1 MKKNLR
7 YWAVATVGAV
17 VALGFT
23 SCVYDPYYPSSVGAS
38 YSTGGGGGGGGYGD
52 GYGYGGSS
60 FSTSLFVGTGNP
72 QWGYDPGCHSYYDYR
87 RRSYYDPYLNG
98 YYPVGYRPQVVYGAP
113 HPYGWS
119 SGRDYIRPPE
129 HVSGGYVSNYRD
141 RESSYRNSSYG
152 WARQVRR
159 SPGEIND
166 RDERSPREGFQRSE
180 RSGYQQ
186 RSERSGYQNSGV
198 RPYSQDRSSSGYGQI
213 QRQPSRGDM
222 PRAAEEN
229 QQRARQDT
237 QRGRQQEDFQRS
249 ARQQMQQSVEREA
262 PSYNRPVSASRD
274 ESRGQRA
281 QPQAERSAEQPQ
293 RSSKPSRG
301 GNRREEES
309 R

>member
-17 VALGFT
+17 VAMGFT

-38 YSTGGGGGGGGYGD
+38 YSTGGGGGGGYGD

-180 RSGYQQ
+180 RSGYQD
-186 RSERSGYQNSGV
+186 SGV
-198 RPYSQDRSSSGYGQI
+198 RPYSQDRSSPGYGQI

-229 QQRARQDT
+229 QQRARQDA

-274 ESRGQRA
+274 ESRDESRGQRA
-281 QPQAERSAEQPQ
+281 QPQAERSSEQPQ

>member
-23 SCVYDPYYPSSVGAS
+23 SCVYDPYYQSSAGAS
-38 YSTGGGGGGGGYGD
+38 YSTGGGGYGD

-166 RDERSPREGFQRSE
+166 RDERSPREGFQR
-180 RSGYQQ
+180 R
-186 RSERSGYQNSGV
+186 ERSGYQNSGV
-198 RPYSQDRSSSGYGQI
+198 RPYSQDRSSSGYEQI
-213 QRQPSRGDM
+213 QRQSSRGDM
-222 PRAAEEN
+222 PRAAQEN
-229 QQRARQDT
+229 YQQRARQDA

-249 ARQQMQQSVEREA
+249 ARQQIQQSVEREA
-262 PSYNRPVSASRD
+262 PSYNRPVSTSRD

-281 QPQAERSAEQPQ
+281 QPQAERNAEQPQ

>member
-38 YSTGGGGGGGGYGD
+38 YSTGGGGYGD

-180 RSGYQQ
+180 RSGYQ
-186 RSERSGYQNSGV
+186 NSGV

-229 QQRARQDT
+229 QQRARQDA

-274 ESRGQRA
+274 ESRDESRGQRA